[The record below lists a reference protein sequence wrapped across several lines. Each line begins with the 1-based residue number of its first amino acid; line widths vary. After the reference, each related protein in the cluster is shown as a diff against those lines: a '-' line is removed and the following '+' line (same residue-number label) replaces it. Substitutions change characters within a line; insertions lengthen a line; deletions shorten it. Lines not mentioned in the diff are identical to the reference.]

1 MWSWYKSKNLSAEG
15 INHHLLQLFRIE
27 RLDLQLTGY
36 ERIRKMKRTILVLA
50 GTTCFTLLSACAWGQ
65 QGPKAPMDDAKP
77 TVTQTEAT
85 AMVEQSHDNDNHRK
99 SKKNQKKNSAK
110 KGFAKEPTENERIF
124 DEMLRSA
131 AAGGL

>member
-1 MWSWYKSKNLSAEG
+1 
-15 INHHLLQLFRIE
+15 
-27 RLDLQLTGY
+27 
-36 ERIRKMKRTILVLA
+36 MKRTILVLA

-65 QGPKAPMDDAKP
+65 QEPKAPMDDGKP

-85 AMVEQSHDNDNHRK
+85 PVVEQSHDNDNHRK

-110 KGFAKEPTENERIF
+110 KGSAKEPTENERIF